1 MSTQARLVALACL
14 ATLVAS
20 AAAAAAGT
28 PLKVTSSLDGKTVLP
43 HRISWMA
50 FPTIPTAQVKA
61 VDYLI
66 DGKLR
71 WIGDASPSTYSYTG
85 GYLVTSWLTPGLHTF
100 TVRVIATNGDT
111 ASNSVTARVLPA
123 PVPPAALVGSW
134 QRTIN
139 TTNAPTPGSAGN
151 PTDTIT
157 PDGTYTITFSR
168 EWIEDHFPGKFSIS
182 GSIKGNSGDGF
193 ELLSDW
199 TPSSTSFH
207 VQGAVSIQPFD
218 VNTDQLGGS
227 WCNWGGPGA
236 NYSWTVTGNTLTLTP
251 IGGKDACSIRGFIW
265 TGKWTR
271 VG

>member
-50 FPTIPTAQVKA
+50 FPTIPTPQVKA

-71 WIGDASPSTYSYTG
+71 WIGDASPSTYSDTG

-100 TVRVIATNGDT
+100 TVRVIATDGDT
-111 ASNSVTARVLPA
+111 ASDTVTARVLPA
-123 PVPPAALVGSW
+123 PVPPATLVGSW

-139 TTNAPTPGSAGN
+139 RANAPTPGSAGN

-168 EWIEDHFPGKFSIS
+168 KWIEDHFPGKFSIS
-182 GSIKGNSGDGF
+182 GSINGNSGDGF
-193 ELLSDW
+193 ELLSD
-199 TPSSTSFH
+199 
-207 VQGAVSIQPFD
+207 
-218 VNTDQLGGS
+218 
-227 WCNWGGPGA
+227 
-236 NYSWTVTGNTLTLTP
+236 
-251 IGGKDACSIRGFIW
+251 
-265 TGKWTR
+265 
-271 VG
+271 